1 MSDERKP
8 LELKSK
14 HLWQLV
20 EEFAAP
26 RPESEHTDDEDEAAN
41 DMNTPDWV
49 AHAMLDDLKAME
61 AALAEKDE
69 RIRQLE
75 AQGQWEDAEYN
86 DIINVD
92 NGTQV
97 RVVIDQSGRKVDPP
111 VHLHIRER
119 VEGEWRHV
127 SITTLA
133 DNYRLQR
140 RTVGE
145 GE

>member
-26 RPESEHTDDEDEAAN
+26 RPESEHTDDEDEATN

-61 AALAEKDE
+61 AALAERDE

-75 AQGQWEDAEYN
+75 AQLAEAKGDAEYWHGMYLN
-86 DIINVD
+86 DGENAD
-92 NGTQV
+92 DDYHNRR
-97 RVVIDQSGRKVDPP
+97 RVVQDD
-111 VHLHIRER
+111 
-119 VEGEWRHV
+119 
-127 SITTLA
+127 
-133 DNYRLQR
+133 R
-140 RTVGE
+140 RAW
-145 GE
+145 